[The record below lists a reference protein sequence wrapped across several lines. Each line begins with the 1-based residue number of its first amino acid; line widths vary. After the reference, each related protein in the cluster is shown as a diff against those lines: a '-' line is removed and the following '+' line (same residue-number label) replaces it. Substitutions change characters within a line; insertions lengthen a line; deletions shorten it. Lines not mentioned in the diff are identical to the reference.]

1 MVRKEPG
8 KPTAVRTYHYSPTHS
23 GELLLQ
29 KLDSL
34 VFTLDE
40 EEILTLTSVTGD

>member
-1 MVRKEPG
+1 MGSQEPG